1 MWAARLID
9 RTTIVRGVLV
19 TLALLVPPVA
29 VVRTLLGSQSSSPLW
44 NLIVVAFLV
53 SFVVGGG
60 VAAARAADAPMKH
73 AAIAGGAAFGLALA
87 GGLIRN
93 AVTGW
98 SLGFA
103 GLVTALLLWQIAT
116 SLAMFGGFVAT
127 RRRNRSRTA

>member
-1 MWAARLID
+1 MID
-9 RTTIVRGVLV
+9 RSTIVRGVVV
-19 TLALLVPPVA
+19 TLAILVPPVA
-29 VVRTLLGSQSSSPLW
+29 VIRALLGSQSSSPLW

-60 VAAARAADAPMKH
+60 VAATKAPDAPMKH
-73 AAIAGGAAFGLALA
+73 AAATGAVAFGIALA

-98 SLGFA
+98 SLGLA

-116 SLAMFGGFVAT
+116 SLAMLGGFLTT
-127 RRRNRSRTA
+127 RRRRTMA